1 MTTGNLFTTQDSTA
15 NLSTH
20 MVKAFGFV
28 HQGAAGSSSLQFGTS
43 SDTQHSSADS
53 GTSANASDGVFGGNS
68 GSAVV
73 AGSGG
78 AGAGGNNVYATQDHT
93 ASTDTVL
100 TKMID
105 FSHQGAAGSSN
116 LAFGTA
122 SATHQTSASST
133 TLANLDDGVFGV
145 SGGQT
150 GGSNTG
156 VSSTGGSSTG
166 GSSGAGSNVFSTND
180 SVVHFDSDMAKALSF
195 SHQGAAGSSG
205 LSFGTES
212 ITHQAASNSTTSS
225 MFDDGAFG
233 SNSDLFGSLLQS
245 GGSHSL
251 IG

>member
-20 MVKAFGFV
+20 NVKAFDFV

-43 SDTQHSSADS
+43 SDTQHSSANS
-53 GTSANASDGVFGGNS
+53 GTSAIASDGVFGGNS

-78 AGAGGNNVYATQDHT
+78 AGAGGNNVYTTQDHT
-93 ASTDTVL
+93 ASTNTVL

-122 SATHQTSASST
+122 TATHQTSASST

-145 SGGQT
+145 SGGHT
-150 GGSNTG
+150 VG
-156 VSSTGGSSTG
+156 SSTGGTGTG
-166 GSSGAGSNVFSTND
+166 GSSGAGSNVFTTND
-180 SVVHFDSDMAKALSF
+180 SAVHFDSDMVKALSF

-205 LSFGTES
+205 FSFGTES
-212 ITHQAASNSTTSS
+212 ITHQATANSTTSS
-225 MFDDGAFG
+225 MFDDGVFG
-233 SNSDLFGSLLQS
+233 SNSGLFGSLLQS

>member
-20 MVKAFGFV
+20 MVKAFDFV

-43 SDTQHSSADS
+43 SDTQHSSANS
-53 GTSANASDGVFGGNS
+53 GTSAIADDGVFGGNS
-68 GSAVV
+68 GSAAV

-78 AGAGGNNVYATQDHT
+78 AGAGGNNGYATQDHT

-156 VSSTGGSSTG
+156 GSSTG
-166 GSSGAGSNVFSTND
+166 GSSGAGSNVFTTTD

-205 LSFGTES
+205 FSFGTEG

>member
-1 MTTGNLFTTQDSTA
+1 
-15 NLSTH
+15 

-78 AGAGGNNVYATQDHT
+78 VGGGGNNVYATQDHT

-150 GGSNTG
+150 GGS
-156 VSSTGGSSTG
+156 STGGSSTG

-205 LSFGTES
+205 FSFGTES

>member
-20 MVKAFGFV
+20 NVKAFDFV

-43 SDTQHSSADS
+43 SDTQHSSANS
-53 GTSANASDGVFGGNS
+53 GTSAIASDGVFGGNS

-122 SATHQTSASST
+122 TATHQTSASST

-145 SGGQT
+145 SGGHT
-150 GGSNTG
+150 VG
-156 VSSTGGSSTG
+156 SSTGGTGTG
-166 GSSGAGSNVFSTND
+166 GSSGAGSNVFTTND
-180 SVVHFDSDMAKALSF
+180 SAVHFDSDM
-195 SHQGAAGSSG
+195 
-205 LSFGTES
+205 E
-212 ITHQAASNSTTSS
+212 
-225 MFDDGAFG
+225 GAFVLAPG
-233 SNSDLFGSLLQS
+233 RGGFVGLFVRDREHHAPG
-245 GGSHSL
+245 HSQQHDVL
-251 IG
+251 DVR

>member
-122 SATHQTSASST
+122 AVTHQTSASST

-150 GGSNTG
+150 GGS
-156 VSSTGGSSTG
+156 STGGTGTG
-166 GSSGAGSNVFSTND
+166 GSGGAGSNVFSTND

-205 LSFGTES
+205 FSFGTES

>member
-1 MTTGNLFTTQDSTA
+1 
-15 NLSTH
+15 

-28 HQGAAGSSSLQFGTS
+28 HQSAAGSSSLQFGTS

-78 AGAGGNNVYATQDHT
+78 VGAGDNNVYATQDHT

-100 TKMID
+100 TRMID

-150 GGSNTG
+150 GG
-156 VSSTGGSSTG
+156 SSTGGSSTG

>member
-20 MVKAFGFV
+20 NVKAFDFV

-43 SDTQHSSADS
+43 SDTQHSSANS
-53 GTSANASDGVFGGNS
+53 GTSAIASDGVFGGNS

-122 SATHQTSASST
+122 TATHQTSASST

-150 GGSNTG
+150 GGS
-156 VSSTGGSSTG
+156 STGGSSTGGTGTG
-166 GSSGAGSNVFSTND
+166 GSSGAGSNVFTTND

-205 LSFGTES
+205 FSFGSES
-212 ITHQAASNSTTSS
+212 ITHHDASNSTTSS
-225 MFDDGAFG
+225 MFDNGAFG
-233 SNSDLFGSLLQS
+233 SNSGLFGSLLQS

>member
-1 MTTGNLFTTQDSTA
+1 MTTSNFFTTQDSTA

-53 GTSANASDGVFGGNS
+53 GTSANAGDGVFGGNS
-68 GSAVV
+68 GSAAV

-122 SATHQTSASST
+122 TATHQTNASST
-133 TLANLDDGVFGV
+133 TLANLDDGVFGG
-145 SGGQT
+145 SGGHT
-150 GGSNTG
+150 GGS
-156 VSSTGGSSTG
+156 SIGGSSTG
-166 GSSGAGSNVFSTND
+166 GSGGAGSNVFSTND
-180 SVVHFDSDMAKALSF
+180 SVVHFDSDMVKALSF